1 MSVARGAMTGVAIEA
16 LVFFALWAVWTWA
29 ARS

>member
-1 MSVARGAMTGVAIEA
+1 MSVARGAFNAVVLEA
-16 LVFFALWAVWTWA
+16 LVFFALWALWVWV